1 MNSQMGSCK
10 IPVMKRTDPTYREK
24 VRIRKSVLKKL
35 AQMDAVEIH
44 RASDKI
50 LTDLIETTW
59 WREASLI
66 LTYLSMTKEVATD
79 RMIEAAHKA
88 GKEVAVPCIDGK
100 SMLFYTLSPAGQE
113 YTFNWYGIRE
123 PERNGKPFQFAEVSG
138 KQILLVVPGLAFD
151 SERNR
156 LGRGAGYY
164 DRFMHELRQAARFTL
179 TALGVFFHTQLEP
192 SIPTDPW
199 DQRLDAILTDRE
211 LLT

>member
-1 MNSQMGSCK
+1 
-10 IPVMKRTDPTYREK
+10 MKRTDPVYMEK
-24 VRIRKSVLKKL
+24 VRIRKSVLKRL
-35 AQMDAVEIH
+35 SLMDSTEIH

-59 WREASLI
+59 WREASLL
-66 LTYLSMTKEVATD
+66 LTYLSMKKEVATD

-100 SMLFYTLSPAGQE
+100 TMLFYTLNPAGQE
-113 YTFNWYGIRE
+113 YKLNWYGIRE
-123 PERNGKPFQFAEVSG
+123 PEPNDNPPFQIAEVSDT
-138 KQILLVVPGLAFD
+138 QILLVVPGLAFD
-151 SERNR
+151 SDRNR

-164 DRFMHELRQAARFTL
+164 DRFIHDLRQSPRFNL
-179 TALGVFFHTQLEP
+179 MALGVFFHAQLEP

-199 DQRLDAILTDRE
+199 DERLDAILTDRE

>member
-1 MNSQMGSCK
+1 
-10 IPVMKRTDPTYREK
+10 MKRTDPVYKEK
-24 VRIRKSVLKKL
+24 VRIRKSVLKRL
-35 AQMDAVEIH
+35 SQMDAAEIH

-50 LTDLIETTW
+50 LTDIIETAW
-59 WREASLI
+59 WREASLV

-79 RMIEAAHKA
+79 GMIKAAHKA

-100 SMLFYTLSPAGQE
+100 SMVFYTLNPAGQE

-123 PERNGKPFQFAEVSG
+123 PERKGDPFQFADVSDT
-138 KQILLVVPGLAFD
+138 QILLVVPGLAFD

-164 DRFMHELRQAARFTL
+164 DRFMHDLRQESHFTL
-179 TALGVFFHTQLEP
+179 TALGIFFQAQVEP

-199 DQRLDAILTDRE
+199 DERLDAILTDRE

>member
-1 MNSQMGSCK
+1 
-10 IPVMKRTDPTYREK
+10 MKRTDPVYREK
-24 VRIRKSVLKKL
+24 VRIRKSVLKRL
-35 AQMDAVEIH
+35 SQMDATEIN

-66 LTYLSMTKEVATD
+66 LSYLSMTKEVATD
-79 RMIEAAHKA
+79 RMIEAAHQA

-100 SMLFYTLSPAGQE
+100 SMLFYTLNPAGQE
-113 YTFNWYGIRE
+113 YTLNWYGIRE
-123 PERNGKPFQFAEVSG
+123 PERKDNPPFQFAEVSDT
-138 KQILLVVPGLAFD
+138 QILLVVPGLAFD

-164 DRFMHELRQAARFTL
+164 DRFMRDLRQAPRFNL
-179 TALGVFFHTQLEP
+179 MALGVFFHAQLEP

-199 DQRLDAILTDRE
+199 DERLDAILTDRE